1 MSDARVAVV
10 TDSTSYLPA
19 ELVRERGIAVVPLQV
34 VIGGT
39 SYDEGADAS
48 SGTVAE
54 ALRTWQPV
62 TTSRPGPA
70 AFAAAYA
77 SAAEAGCA
85 AVVSVHLSAQMSG
98 TVESARLA
106 AKDSPV
112 PVEVVDSESL
122 GMGLGYAVL
131 SAAAVRRMAAPP
143 TRSPRRPG
151 NARRPRTPCSTWTPS
166 STCAGAAGSA
176 QPPPCSAPRSP

>member
-19 ELVRERGIAVVPLQV
+19 ELVRERGITVVPLQV
-34 VIGGT
+34 VIAGT
-39 SYDEGADAS
+39 SYAEGADAS

-54 ALRTWQPV
+54 ALRSWQPV

-77 SAAEAGCA
+77 RAAETGCT

-98 TVESARLA
+98 ADQ
-106 AKDSPV
+106 AK
-112 PVEVVDSESL
+112 L
-122 GMGLGYAVL
+122 LK
-131 SAAAVRRMAAPP
+131 
-143 TRSPRRPG
+143 
-151 NARRPRTPCSTWTPS
+151 
-166 STCAGAAGSA
+166 
-176 QPPPCSAPRSP
+176 

>member
-34 VIGGT
+34 VIAGT

-54 ALRTWQPV
+54 ALRTKQPV

-77 SAAEAGCA
+77 RAAEAGST

-106 AKDSPV
+106 GKESPV
-112 PVEVVDSESL
+112 PVEV
-122 GMGLGYAVL
+122 
-131 SAAAVRRMAAPP
+131 
-143 TRSPRRPG
+143 
-151 NARRPRTPCSTWTPS
+151 
-166 STCAGAAGSA
+166 
-176 QPPPCSAPRSP
+176 